1 MMYNKIKSLLYSV
14 FPKRFLIKNER
25 LFRKAMY
32 PFYIGSSHQC
42 SVCQKKLRSFISN
55 QRKEQLCP
63 NCGSLPR
70 DRRLFLE
77 FKKEV
82 FTTQPI
88 KLLDISPSRSLY
100 FQFNKSK
107 NIDYYPSDLS
117 DDFMSKYQYD
127 LTDMPVEDNYFDV
140 IICFHILEHIEKDTL
155 AMKELYR
162 TLKPR
167 GLIFVQTPFKSGE
180 IYENSA
186 ITNPEDRKVH
196 FGQDDHVRIY
206 SVDGLKQRLT
216 AVGFKVDVHQY
227 ETDEYLGLVNNETIL
242 KLTK

>member
-1 MMYNKIKSLLYSV
+1 MY
-14 FPKRFLIKNER
+14 
-25 LFRKAMY
+25 A
-32 PFYIGSSHQC
+32 FYIGSVHQC
-42 SVCQKKLRSFISN
+42 SVCQKKPRSFILN

-63 NCGSLPR
+63 NCGSLTR

-77 FKKEV
+77 FKKEG
-82 FTTQPI
+82 FTTKPI

-100 FQFNKSK
+100 SQFNKSK

-127 LTDMPVEDNYFDV
+127 LTDMPVDNDYFDV
-140 IICFHILEHIEKDTL
+140 IICFHILEYIEKDTM

-162 TLKPR
+162 TLRP
-167 GLIFVQTPFKSGE
+167 GGMIFVQTPFKSGE
-180 IYENSA
+180 IYENDA
-186 ITNPEDRKVH
+186 ITTPEDRKVH

-216 AVGFKVDVHQY
+216 TVGFKVDIQQY
-227 ETDEYLGLVNNETIL
+227 ETDQYLGLLNNETIL